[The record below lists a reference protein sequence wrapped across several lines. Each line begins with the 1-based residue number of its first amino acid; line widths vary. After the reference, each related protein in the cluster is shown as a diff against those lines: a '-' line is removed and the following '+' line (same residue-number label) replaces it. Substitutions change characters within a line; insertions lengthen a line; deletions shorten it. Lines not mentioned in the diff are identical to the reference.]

1 VWGHGTPARPHK
13 HWGRIFQKP
22 REKSVNDKGKKGFD
36 MSMDDINAE
45 IAARARVDAIKP
57 YLPGLSGLLTDEL
70 VSAVRK
76 HGCINSAYEGYAVI
90 LKEVE
95 ELWDEIK
102 KRREIRDPNRL
113 KGEAIQVAAMALRF
127 IIDVIERGGRV

>member
-1 VWGHGTPARPHK
+1 
-13 HWGRIFQKP
+13 
-22 REKSVNDKGKKGFD
+22 
-36 MSMDDINAE
+36 MDDINAE

-76 HGCINSAYEGYAVI
+76 HNCFNSAHEGYAVI
-90 LKEVE
+90 LEEVE
-95 ELWDEIK
+95 EFWEEIK